1 MFVFQNLANILTV
14 TRVLLLP
21 FILVLLA
28 MPAAWAWAAW
38 LALTLYIIAAI
49 TDFLDGWVARRFNQI
64 TAFGRFLDP
73 IADKI
78 FVVSILVMLV
88 AVDRVTGFSVI
99 AIIAILVREFTV
111 AGLREFL
118 GPKQVTVHVTAL
130 AKWKTTVQMLATGF
144 LIVAPLGLALSVC
157 GEVLLWVATAM
168 TLVTG
173 WQYMQAG
180 MKHIND

>member
-1 MFVFQNLANILTV
+1 MFAFDNLANILTV

-28 MPAAWAWAAW
+28 LPWAWAAW
-38 LALTLYIIAAI
+38 LCLILYALAAL
-49 TDFLDGWVARRFNQI
+49 TDFLDGWVARKFNQI

-88 AVDRVTGFSVI
+88 AVDRVTGLSVI

-130 AKWKTTVQMLATGF
+130 AKWKTTAQMLATGL
-144 LIVAPLGLALSVC
+144 LIVGGQGFAFLVG
-157 GEVLLWVATAM
+157 GQILLWVATAM
-168 TLVTG
+168 TLITG